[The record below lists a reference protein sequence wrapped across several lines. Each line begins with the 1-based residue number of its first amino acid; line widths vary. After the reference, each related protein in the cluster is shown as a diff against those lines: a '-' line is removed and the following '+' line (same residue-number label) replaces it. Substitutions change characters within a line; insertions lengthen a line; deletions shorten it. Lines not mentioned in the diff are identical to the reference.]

1 MTSHVLVTNQWI
13 SGIKKGSTDGV
24 MKQIGDQLRKHPEQR
39 LPLSAL
45 DPLSKIVH
53 GNNIVLY
60 VCNKTPN
67 TAALRRDNYLS
78 FVTIS
83 RKQWPGRGFKEITRR
98 PNNAD

>member
-1 MTSHVLVTNQWI
+1 
-13 SGIKKGSTDGV
+13 

-67 TAALRRDNYLS
+67 MAALRRDNYLS
-78 FVTIS
+78 FVTTAENSGQVVASRRLPDDQTMQIS
-83 RKQWPGRGFKEITRR
+83 AGQKYLSQ
-98 PNNAD
+98 